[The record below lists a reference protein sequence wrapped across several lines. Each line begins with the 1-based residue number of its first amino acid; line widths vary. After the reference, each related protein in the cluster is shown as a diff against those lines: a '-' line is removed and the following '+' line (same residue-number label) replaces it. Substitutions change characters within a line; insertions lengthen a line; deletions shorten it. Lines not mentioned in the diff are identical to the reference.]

1 MRNASLGPVMLI
13 GAASAACMVGG
24 LHLAGQPF
32 DWRYGLLLAYFILVT
47 WLLLRWQESVAD
59 QTTVFIRRF
68 LAGLTIKL
76 MGSVV
81 LMVILVKT
89 APAALKTP
97 MVIVFVGLY
106 VLFTTFSVSRLMK
119 VIRAP
124 KA

>member
-1 MRNASLGPVMLI
+1 MLI
-13 GAASAACMVGG
+13 GAAGAACLVGG
-24 LHLAGQPF
+24 LYAAGRPF
-32 DWRYGLLLAYFILVT
+32 DWRYGLLLGYFILVT

-68 LAGLTIKL
+68 LAGLIIKL

-89 APAALKTP
+89 APAELITP
-97 MVIVFVGLY
+97 MVITFVGLY

-124 KA
+124 HGS

>member
-1 MRNASLGPVMLI
+1 MLI
-13 GAASAACMVGG
+13 GAASAAAMVGG
-24 LHLAGQPF
+24 LYLAGLPF
-32 DWRYGLLLAYFILVT
+32 DWRYALLLTYFILVT

-59 QTTVFIRRF
+59 QTTLFIRRF
-68 LAGLTIKL
+68 LTGLTIKL

-89 APAALKTP
+89 APAELRTP